1 MANVSAGILATGSY
15 LPRDVISNEEL
26 AQRVGTTAEW
36 IERKTQIRTRRYA
49 APDEAA
55 SDLAVRAAERALA
68 QAGVTADRIRFII
81 VSTSTGD
88 APLPPTSNLVQRGLK
103 AYNAACLDLNVVC
116 SGFVYGLALAR
127 GLISSYPGSHVLVVA
142 AEVYSRILDF
152 DDRRT
157 AVLFGDG
164 AGAAVVGMVPP
175 PYGFVEFD
183 LSSQGEGR
191 NLVRVEGGG
200 SRKPASHQTVEA
212 GEHYFRMDG
221 RLVRDFVMKEVPP
234 TLERL
239 SRRAGIP
246 FDRIDHL
253 VPHQGNGALL
263 HALVEQA
270 GLAHVMTHR
279 TVEKY
284 GNVGSASIPVTL
296 DEASRAG
303 HLQDGDLMMISG
315 FGGGLSLG
323 SCLLRWAV
331 PR

>member
-1 MANVSAGILATGSY
+1 MANDCVGILATGSY

-26 AQRVGTTAEW
+26 ARRVGTSAEW
-36 IERKTQIRTRRYA
+36 IERKTQIRNRRYA

-55 SDLAVRAAERALA
+55 SDLAVRAAEQALA
-68 QAGVTADRIRFII
+68 QAGVTADRIDCVI

-88 APLPPTSNLVQRGLK
+88 APLPPTSHLVQRGLK
-103 AYNAACLDLNVVC
+103 AHNAACLDLNVVC

-127 GLISSYPGSHVLVVA
+127 AFISSHPRSHVLVIA

-164 AGAAVVGMVPP
+164 AGAAVVGPVPS
-175 PYGFVEFD
+175 PYGFVAFD
-183 LSSQGEGR
+183 LSSHGEGR

-200 SRKPASHQTVEA
+200 SRRPASHRTVDA
-212 GEHYFRMDG
+212 REHYFRMDG
-221 RLVRDFVMKEVPP
+221 RQVRDFVMTEVPP

-263 HALVEQA
+263 HALVEEA
-270 GLAHVMTHR
+270 GLTHVMTHR
-279 TVEKY
+279 TVEEY

-303 HLQDGDLMMISG
+303 RLRDGDLLMVSG

-323 SCLLRWAV
+323 SCLLRWAA

>member
-1 MANVSAGILATGSY
+1 MANVCAGILATGSY

-36 IERKTQIRTRRYA
+36 IERKTQIRTRRFA

-127 GLISSYPGSHVLVVA
+127 ALISSYPGSHVLVVA

-164 AGAAVVGMVPP
+164 AGAAVVGPVPP

-200 SRKPASHQTVEA
+200 SRKPASHRTVEA

-253 VPHQGNGALL
+253 IPHQGNGALL

-303 HLQDGDLMMISG
+303 HLRDGDLMMISG